1 MSGKAPPYRLAA
13 LAGVVVLAI
22 YLATLAPSVTFWDA
36 GEFIAAVHG
45 LGIPHPPG
53 TPLFVLL
60 GHVWGLVIPF
70 GEYAFRLNL
79 LSAVCGA
86 IAASCWF
93 LVAHSVM
100 ERRVA
105 SLDQTGDRVLAL
117 GAGAA
122 AASFTAFGFTMWQNA
137 VETEVYAVATLTIAI
152 AAWLTI
158 RWRESRDSSRGA
170 RLLLMV
176 LYLGGISI
184 GNHLLALLVG
194 PAIIVALVAEAWA
207 RPLALAPR
215 IRDEWARIGV
225 VAAVWMLLI
234 ALGLGSSKLTI
245 LTGLM
250 TVGAAGW
257 AFRQRQVAF
266 AATAVLIALVGV
278 TPYLFLYF
286 RARQAPFLNEADP
299 STWNA
304 LLDVIRRAQYPPRT
318 PFDDPTVP
326 AFTNP
331 NPGRTLELLGHQ
343 FFNYVQYFDWQ
354 WGRGLAQSIYMS
366 PARLAVTLAMASLGL
381 RGAMAQ
387 RRADRSG
394 FALMTTLFAV
404 TGLGLVL
411 YMNFRPGPSIGW
423 ERWTASAQH
432 EVRERDYFFV
442 ASFVAWGVWAAIG
455 LADLVRA
462 ARERLRP
469 RWRPGAVLLFGVAIL
484 PIVFNAPAATRRHNA
499 DATLA
504 RDFARALL
512 QSVPPG
518 GILFTYGDND
528 TFPLWYA
535 QEVERLR
542 RDVTVVCLALAETP
556 WYIRQLREHRP
567 DPVNRAGLAPAWRGT
582 PTPTFVGPV
591 HTLRD
596 SSITAFRLV
605 IIDQDLEVPLPS
617 GQVIRLPRGTAVYAK
632 DLTVLQI
639 LRQNAGRRPVA
650 WSITASQ
657 RLFGLGPELV
667 QQGLAL
673 VLPVSRP
680 TAGDLVSGDALGPDG
695 AAFDLRTTTQLIN
708 ETWDFGALFA
718 KGIGGLDP
726 NTAAMA
732 GALAVPYAQT
742 GIGLLQRGDT
752 SAAIGALLQ
761 ATSVSDQPQLEALVG
776 QLRGSGDRARPQD
789 PAPIH

>member
-1 MSGKAPPYRLAA
+1 MNERTPPYRSAA
-13 LAGVVVLAI
+13 LAGLVVLAI

-36 GEFIAAVHG
+36 GEFIAAAHG

-60 GHVWGLVIPF
+60 AHVWGLLMPV

-105 SLDQTGDRVLAL
+105 SLGDPADRILPL

-122 AASFTAFGFTMWQNA
+122 AAAFTAFGYTMWQNA
-137 VETEVYAVATLTIAI
+137 VETEVYAVATLTIAF
-152 AAWLTI
+152 ATWLTI
-158 RWRESRDSSRGA
+158 RWREARDTSRGA

-194 PAIIVALVAEAWA
+194 PAIILALVTEAWR
-207 RPLALAPR
+207 RPLSSAPI

-234 ALGLGSSKLTI
+234 ALGLGSSNLTI
-245 LTGLM
+245 ITGLM
-250 TVGAAGW
+250 TIGAAGW
-257 AFRQRQVAF
+257 AFRQRQVSF
-266 AATAVLIALVGV
+266 AATAILIAVVGV

-286 RARQAPFLNEADP
+286 RARQGPFLNEADP

-318 PFDDPTVP
+318 PLDDPTVP

-331 NPGRTLELLGHQ
+331 NPGRTIELLGYQ
-343 FFNYVQYFDWQ
+343 LFNYVQYFDWQ
-354 WGRGLAQSIYMS
+354 WGRGLARSIYMS
-366 PARLAVTLAMASLGL
+366 PARLVVTLAMASLGL

-394 FALMTTLFAV
+394 FALMAGLFVV
-404 TGLGLVL
+404 TGIGLVI

-423 ERWTASAQH
+423 ERWATSAQH

-442 ASFVAWGVWAAIG
+442 ASFLAWGTWAAIG

-462 ARERLRP
+462 ARERLQP
-469 RWRPGAVLLFGVAIL
+469 RWRPAAMLLFGAAAL
-484 PIVFNAPAATRRHNA
+484 PIVFNAPAATRQHNA

-535 QEVERLR
+535 QEVERVR
-542 RDVTVVCLALAETP
+542 RDVTIVCLALAETP

-567 DPVNRAGLAPAWRGT
+567 DPVDRAGLATAWRDVLA
-582 PTPTFVGPV
+582 PVFDGPI
-591 HTLRD
+591 HTLDD
-596 SSITAFRLV
+596 SAIAAFRPV
-605 IIDQDLEVPLPS
+605 IIDQDLEVPLAN
-617 GQVIRLPRGTAVYAK
+617 GQVIRLARGTAVYAK
-632 DLTVLQI
+632 DLTALQI
-639 LRQNAGRRPVA
+639 LRQNAGRRPVS

-657 RLFGLGPELV
+657 RLFGLGPDLV
-667 QQGLAL
+667 QQGLVL
-673 VLPVSRP
+673 VLPTTPPP
-680 TAGDLVSGDALGPDG
+680 TTDLIGGDALGPDG
-695 AAFDLRTTTQLIN
+695 AAFDLRTTQQLIA
-708 ETWDFGALFA
+708 ETWHFGKLFEQ
-718 KGIGGLDP
+718 GIADLDP

-732 GALAVPYAQT
+732 STLAVPYAQA

-752 SAAIGALLQ
+752 VGAMEALRH
-761 ATSVSDQPQLEALVG
+761 ATAVSDQPQLVALIQ
-776 QLRGSGDRARPQD
+776 QLQGHAERPR
-789 PAPIH
+789 P